1 MPSVVNPTDKL
12 VLTDTTL
19 ELLVDQIRNEIQKL
33 YSASNFKNVEY
44 LASDE
49 DGGSNK
55 LIITLNDDSIRE
67 YPIKNGN
74 AGADAKVT
82 AEASIPTND
91 TVGTPSVSVDSSIG
105 ADNTT
110 NLIFNFS
117 HLKGNTGAQ
126 GPQGEQGP
134 QGLQGPQGPQG
145 EKGNTGSTGAT
156 GATGTRGSVWNIGKA
171 MSGTSTTTG
180 AYSYSGASNAL
191 VGDYYLNTT
200 YGYVYRCTTAGSG
213 TSAKWTYQGSI
224 KGATGA
230 TGATG
235 PKGDTGPQG
244 PQGPSV
250 ISLSND
256 LKYEAVT
263 S

>member
-44 LASDE
+44 LASAE

-55 LIITLNDDSIRE
+55 LIITLNDDSKRE
-67 YPIKNGN
+67 YIIKNGN

-82 AEASIPTND
+82 AEASIPTDD
-91 TVGTPSVSVDSSIG
+91 TVGTPSVSVDYSVG

-117 HLKGNTGAQ
+117 HLKGATGEAGPQ
-126 GPQGEQGP
+126 GPQGERGLQGLQGP
-134 QGLQGPQGPQG
+134 QGEKGNTGATGPRGATGPQGIQGPQGPQG
-145 EKGNTGSTGAT
+145 EKG
-156 GATGTRGSVWNIGKA
+156 
-171 MSGTSTTTG
+171 
-180 AYSYSGASNAL
+180 
-191 VGDYYLNTT
+191 D
-200 YGYVYRCTTAGSG
+200 
-213 TSAKWTYQGSI
+213 
-224 KGATGA
+224 
-230 TGATG
+230 
-235 PKGDTGPQG
+235 PGPQG

-250 ISLSND
+250 ISLSDD
-256 LKYEAVT
+256 LNYEGVT
-263 S
+263 L